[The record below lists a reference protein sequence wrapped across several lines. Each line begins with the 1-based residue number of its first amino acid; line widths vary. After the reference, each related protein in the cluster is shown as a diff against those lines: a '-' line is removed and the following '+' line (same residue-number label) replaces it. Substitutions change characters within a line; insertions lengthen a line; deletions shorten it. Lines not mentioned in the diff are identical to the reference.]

1 MPDAAAEFIDK
12 KEIGARIKKLRKESG
27 LRQWQLAEMIGATQ
41 PAIHM
46 YERGVLPEPKRL
58 LELARIGNTSVEWI
72 LTGRHWENGSEE
84 MHRVPVE
91 IYQLAFHFKEYSPE
105 DRDTLEAALEILR
118 NSVAAFKRGGGP
130 GKERPSLE
138 ELSRDLAGF
147 SEGAHS
153 GLQSAMKIHAAAR
166 DTLLD
171 QGAGRLRRS
180 NLHGES
186 GPAAGKSDEPADL
199 QSAASGKKKSF
210 RARAGGIEAIR
221 GHIYKLDGSL
231 LILNEILRDKELRSE
246 FEESLGKLAG
256 KLETKKSK
264 IVKMKRAQRSK

>member
-1 MPDAAAEFIDK
+1 MPDAAEELIDK
-12 KEIGARIKKLRKESG
+12 KEIGARIKTLRKESG

-58 LELARIGNTSVEWI
+58 LELARIGNTTVEWI

-84 MHRVPVE
+84 MHRVPEE

-105 DRDTLEAALEILR
+105 DRDMLESALEILR
-118 NSVAAFKRGGGP
+118 NSIAALKRTTGP
-130 GKERPSLE
+130 GVERPCLE

-147 SEGAHS
+147 SEGTHS
-153 GLQSAMKIHAAAR
+153 GLLSAMKIHAAAR
-166 DTLLD
+166 ETLLA

-180 NLHGES
+180 DLHVDTGHS
-186 GPAAGKSDEPADL
+186 AGKADDPSDLP
-199 QSAASGKKKSF
+199 STASGKKKAF

-246 FEESLGKLAG
+246 FEESLGRLAG

-264 IVKMKRAQRSK
+264 SVKMKRAQKSK